1 MYKINTICVRYLQ
14 YPYIKIPMGPLGPCR
29 DREEEGSFQKDP
41 QRESP

>member
-1 MYKINTICVRYLQ
+1 
-14 YPYIKIPMGPLGPCR
+14 MGPLGPCR